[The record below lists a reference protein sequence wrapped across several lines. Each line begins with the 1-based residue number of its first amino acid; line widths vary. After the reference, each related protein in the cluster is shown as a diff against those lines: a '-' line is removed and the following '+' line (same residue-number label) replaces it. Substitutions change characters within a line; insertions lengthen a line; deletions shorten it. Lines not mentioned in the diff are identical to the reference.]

1 MTFYGTAAG
10 FRDYHTARG
19 RDVTDYADDALVEA
33 ALLVA
38 SEWLD
43 AVYFPATWAY
53 TKTGGSAQDRRW
65 PSIGVVDG
73 YGYAVASDTVP
84 TLVENATYEAAWRQL
99 QSPGS
104 LTLDY
109 TPNKYKRVAI
119 HGSVSVDYAS
129 PGQATDV
136 QSRFLIID
144 QILAPLLTG
153 GGRMSA
159 LSGAVARV

>member
-10 FRDYHTARG
+10 FRDYHTTRG

-38 SEWLD
+38 SEWID
-43 AVYFPATWAY
+43 AVYFPASWAY

-65 PSIGVVDG
+65 PSIGVMDA
-73 YGYAVASDTVP
+73 YGYAVASDVVP
-84 TLVENATYEAAWRQL
+84 TLVENATYEAAWRHL

-109 TPNKYKRVAI
+109 TPNKYKRVSIA
-119 HGSVSVDYAS
+119 GSVSVDYAMS
-129 PGQATDV
+129 SDI

-144 QILAPLLTG
+144 QILAPLLAG
-153 GGRMSA
+153 GGRTSA
-159 LSGAVARV
+159 LTGAVARA